1 MCIACPC
8 GPQIIG
14 SVVDFE
20 GETIFTENRVAEFGA
35 LQLLSFA
42 QIRFMSGS
50 RMKFVGNVGKY
61 VRCSQ
66 QAIVY
71 LFSVLN
77 CYRTGNGL
85 EMLCKIH
92 VLFLPQDVLFTRLG
106 ASIVV
111 DSPAVLSSFSDL
123 LFNPK
128 CFALYEDRAAP
139 PSEWNNV
146 SHIYVP

>member
-1 MCIACPC
+1 MSY

-14 SVVDFE
+14 SVIDFE

-66 QAIVY
+66 QATAY

-77 CYRTGNGL
+77 IETGNGL
-85 EMLCKIH
+85 EMMLCKIH
-92 VLFLPQDVLFTRLG
+92 VLYIFTSG
-106 ASIVV
+106 CA
-111 DSPAVLSSFSDL
+111 F
-123 LFNPK
+123 
-128 CFALYEDRAAP
+128 Y
-139 PSEWNNV
+139 
-146 SHIYVP
+146 